1 MTIPKK
7 GTFIKMN
14 TFYVSIDVESASNII
29 NREVVDGSV
38 TGELI
43 DFYKVNEEKGS
54 LVVLVFE
61 KHYWRAGNRLTLTI
75 TIDDLCG
82 KTRVHYVSGGGGEG
96 LSRFDWGASKSFES
110 AARDALIHYIIP

>member
-1 MTIPKK
+1 M
-7 GTFIKMN
+7 KMN

-29 NREVVDGSV
+29 NRVVVDGSV

-61 KHYWRAGNRLTLTI
+61 KH
-75 TIDDLCG
+75 
-82 KTRVHYVSGGGGEG
+82 
-96 LSRFDWGASKSFES
+96 
-110 AARDALIHYIIP
+110 IIP

>member
-1 MTIPKK
+1 
-7 GTFIKMN
+7 MN
-14 TFYVSIDVESASNII
+14 TFYVSIDVESAAAEI
-29 NREVVDGSV
+29 NKEVVDGSI

-43 DFYKVNEEKGS
+43 DFYEVNEEKGS

-61 KHYWRAGNRLTLTI
+61 KHYWRAGNRLTLTV

-96 LSRFDWGASKSFES
+96 LLRFDWGAAESFES
-110 AARDALIHYIIP
+110 VAEDALRNYIIP